1 MEPRQQI
8 EQALQGLTGEEEEI
22 LDVFFSFANQ
32 HLEAAVETGKRINT
46 SLDQLVGELREL
58 KRAAA

>member
-8 EQALQGLTGEEEEI
+8 EQALQGLTGEEEEV
-22 LDVFFSFANQ
+22 LDVFFRFANQ
-32 HLEAAVETGKRINT
+32 HLEAAVETVRRINT
-46 SLDQLVGELREL
+46 SLEQLVGELREL

>member
-8 EQALQGLTGEEEEI
+8 EQALQGLTGEEEEV
-22 LDVFFSFANQ
+22 LDVFFGFANQ
-32 HLEAAVETGKRINT
+32 HLEAAVETVKRINT
-46 SLDQLVGELREL
+46 SLDRLVGELREL